1 MTKEDVIG
9 HLRVANTAHT
19 KWVQKAKILIDKIDI
34 NEPTLP
40 VNARESDFGKW
51 FDDDGKKLNG
61 LSNNPLESMDN
72 IEKLHIGLHA
82 MYSNIFNIY
91 CGKSQ
96 KKGFFSKMLGFDKK
110 PISDIE
116 ETLALEHYETM
127 QAFEN
132 DLLNEIKR
140 LERRLTALSDEKI
153 EALS

>member
-1 MTKEDVIG
+1 MTKEDVLG

-51 FDDDGKKLNG
+51 FDNDGKKLNG
-61 LSNNPLESMDN
+61 LSNNPLECMDN
-72 IEKLHIGLHA
+72 IEKLHIGLHE
-82 MYSNIFNIY
+82 MYSNVFYIY
-91 CGKSQ
+91 CGESQ
-96 KKGFFSKMLGFDKK
+96 KKGFFSKMLSFDKK
-110 PISDIE
+110 PISNIE
-116 ETLALEHYETM
+116 ETLALEYYETM